1 MSKHVILDFDTM
13 GTDPSNCAIVDVSVM
28 VFEWDRFETRP
39 YTYKDIN
46 QAQKFKVSV
55 TDQVKNYGM
64 KVENDVIDFWNSQP
78 PEVKKNVAPKKSDL
92 TVKEF
97 TEQFMD
103 FLIPHGNIDRG
114 WSRSNTFDPV
124 ILTRLFDTQGKKKH
138 LEEYLKYYLVRD
150 TRTWID
156 AKLNFPK
163 KNGFVMKE
171 WSEEFKAHDSAWDIL
186 ADVLRLQFIHR
197 VEFDLEEPQ

>member
-1 MSKHVILDFDTM
+1 MSKHVILDFETM

-28 VFEWDRFETRP
+28 VFVWDRFETRP

-46 QAQKFKVSV
+46 QTQKFKVSV

-64 KVENDVIDFWNSQP
+64 KVENSVIDFWNSQP
-78 PEVKKNVAPKKSDL
+78 PEVKKNITPKKSDL

-103 FLIPHGNIDRG
+103 FLIPHGNIDRW